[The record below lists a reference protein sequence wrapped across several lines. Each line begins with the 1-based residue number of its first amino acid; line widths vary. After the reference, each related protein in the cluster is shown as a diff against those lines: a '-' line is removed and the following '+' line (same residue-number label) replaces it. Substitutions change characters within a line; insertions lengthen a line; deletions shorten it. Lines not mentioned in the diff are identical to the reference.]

1 MDVNTHTYTH
11 THKITLIILIIKNVT
26 YNNVLEDYNACF
38 TNTGKNKESTAL
50 VQNGENLPD
59 IQTIFET

>member
-11 THKITLIILIIKNVT
+11 THKITLIILIIKNVN

-38 TNTGKNKESTAL
+38 NKGKNKESIAL

-59 IQTIFET
+59 IQMISET